1 MSGRTDARPSELRRL
16 AAIGAFVC
24 EVGVLVVAATGI
36 ARSPGPVI
44 GAIACVAVADWG
56 IGEAVTHLGRRRA
69 IGVGVVVL
77 GVVGAVALLF
87 GGDLFGILVA
97 AYVLAAAAAALTV
110 IALRI
115 RGYTPPEDRT
125 PPPKHAFFLMNPW
138 SGGGKVERFQLDEL
152 AGSKGAKVVI
162 LEKGMDVP
170 SVLRDAAARGA
181 DLLGAAGGD
190 GTQALV
196 AEVAAEHDLPMIVI
210 PAGTRNH
217 VALDLGLDRDDPRK
231 ALDALGPDGVEVRID
246 LGRIGDRPFVNNVS
260 LGAYAEIIR
269 DPKYREA
276 KLQTVLS
283 ALPEVVGSEASSG
296 LGVRTPDGE
305 EIRDPN
311 LIQVGNNPYD
321 HRSLKNAGRR
331 PRMDTGELGVD
342 VVRFSGARELRKLM
356 GDLQSGRSRVGGIH
370 TWTTPSITVTGRDGE
385 VAAGVDGEYLTFSSP
400 LEIACR
406 PSVLRIRVP
415 AEREPPLTQK
425 PRGILETLRS
435 LWSVA
440 AGSEPDLAAA

>member
-1 MSGRTDARPSELRRL
+1 MSGRTDPRPSGLRRL

-36 ARSPGPVI
+36 ARSPGAVI
-44 GAIACVAVADWG
+44 GAIACVVVADWG
-56 IGEAVTHLGRRRA
+56 VGEVVTRLRRRRA
-69 IGVGVVVL
+69 IGAGVVVL
-77 GVVGAVALLF
+77 AVIGAVALLF
-87 GGDLFGILVA
+87 VGDLFGILLA
-97 AYVLAAAAAALTV
+97 AYLLAAVAAALSV
-110 IALRI
+110 VALRV
-115 RGYTPPEDRT
+115 RGYAPPEHRT

-138 SGGGKVERFQLDEL
+138 SGGGKVEKFNLDEL
-152 AGSKGAKVVI
+152 AGSKGAEVVI

-196 AEVAAEHDLPMIVI
+196 AEVAAEHDVPMIVI

-217 VALDLGLDRDDPRK
+217 FALDLGLDRDDPAK

-260 LGAYAEIIR
+260 LGAYAEIIS
-269 DPKYREA
+269 DPKYRDA
-276 KLQTVLS
+276 KIATVLS
-283 ALPEVVGSEASSG
+283 ALPDVAGPEASSG
-296 LGVRTPDGE
+296 LGVRTPEGE

-331 PRMDTGELGVD
+331 PRLDTGELGVD
-342 VVRFSGARELRKLM
+342 VVRFSSPRELRKLI
-356 GDLQSGRSRVGGIH
+356 GDLESGRSQVQALH
-370 TWTTPSITVTGRDGE
+370 TWTAPTLTVTGRDGE
-385 VAAGVDGEYLTFSSP
+385 VAAGVDGEYLTFPSP
-400 LEIACR
+400 LEIASR
-406 PSVLRIRVP
+406 PRALRIRVP
-415 AEREPPLTQK
+415 AKREPPLTQM
-425 PRGILETLRS
+425 PRGIRQTLRS

-440 AGSEPDLAAA
+440 AGSEPDLEAA